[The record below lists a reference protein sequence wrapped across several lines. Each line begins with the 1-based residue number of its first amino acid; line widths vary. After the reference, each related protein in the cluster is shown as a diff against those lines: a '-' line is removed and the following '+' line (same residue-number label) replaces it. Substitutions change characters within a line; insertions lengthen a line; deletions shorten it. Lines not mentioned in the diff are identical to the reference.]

1 MLSADGIE
9 EVLVVE
15 DDAGDAFLAIEYI
28 REQSA
33 DRVRTAHAS
42 SLAEALELLGPST
55 SCVLLDL
62 NLPDADGMSALQ
74 AVLDAAPT
82 APIVVLTG
90 LSGGPIGRAAL
101 KAGAQDYLDKNEIT
115 ASSLWRA
122 IRFAV
127 ERRASVDREQALLQ
141 AGLRRD
147 ENRRLARG
155 LLPTPQLR
163 AADLAWA
170 SRYVPANAGALLGG
184 DFVDAIELADGT
196 VRAVVGDVCGHG
208 PEEAALGACLR
219 IGWRAL
225 VLGDVGQHDMIRH
238 IERLLD
244 VERQDP
250 SLFVTLCDLSID
262 PTHRRVE
269 VVSAGHEAPLLISD
283 GHVHQPE
290 IDHGPLLGLGLG
302 PHRPTIVD
310 LPDAWQLLLFTDGIF
325 EGRAGA
331 GRLGVGGFV
340 ELVTR
345 TMPLTD
351 EPALSRLIAGA
362 ELDNGGPLEDDVA
375 LFALSGAALR

>member
-28 REQSA
+28 REQSN
-33 DRVRTAHAS
+33 DKVRTAHAS
-42 SLAEALELLGPST
+42 SLQEARRLLKPST

-62 NLPDADGMSALQ
+62 NLPDADGMTALQ

-82 APIVVLTG
+82 MPIVVLTG
-90 LSGGPIGRAAL
+90 LSGGTIGQTAL
-101 KAGAQDYLDKNEIT
+101 GAGAQDYLDKNEVT

-122 IRFAV
+122 VRFAV
-127 ERRASVDREQALLQ
+127 ERRASIVRDQALLE
-141 AGLRRD
+141 AELRRD
-147 ENRRLARG
+147 ENRRLAHG

-170 SRYVPANAGALLGG
+170 SRYVPANASALLGG
-184 DFVDAIELADGT
+184 DFVDAIERADGT
-196 VRAVVGDVCGHG
+196 VRVVVGDVCGHG

-225 VLGDVGQHDMIRH
+225 VLGDVDQHAMIPH

-250 SLFVTLCDLSID
+250 SLFVTLCDLTID
-262 PTHRRVE
+262 AAHRRVDI
-269 VVSAGHEAPLLISD
+269 VSAGHEAPLLIS
-283 GHVHQPE
+283 GRQVRQPKV
-290 IDHGPLLGLGLG
+290 DHGPLLGLGLG
-302 PHRPTIVD
+302 PHHPTTID
-310 LPDAWQLLLFTDGIF
+310 LPDTWQLLLFTDGIF
-325 EGRAGA
+325 EGRAGS
-331 GRLGVGGFV
+331 GRLGIDGFV
-340 ELVTR
+340 ELVGR
-345 TMPLTD
+345 TLPLAG
-351 EPALSRLIAGA
+351 EPALSQLIAAA

-375 LFALSGAALR
+375 LFALSGEALR